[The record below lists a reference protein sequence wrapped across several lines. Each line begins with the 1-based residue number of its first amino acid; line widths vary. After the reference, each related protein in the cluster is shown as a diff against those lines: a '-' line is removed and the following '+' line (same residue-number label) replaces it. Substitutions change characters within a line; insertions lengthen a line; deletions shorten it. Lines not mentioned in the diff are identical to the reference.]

1 MIFGALQIKAQF
13 NLMTEAQRNY
23 INVISEYWPVTCKL
37 VLRKPKLNENRCY
50 LIPTT

>member
-13 NLMTEAQRNY
+13 NLLTEAQRNY

-37 VLRKPKLNENRCY
+37 LCNTPNCDANRCN
-50 LIPTT
+50 LIATT